1 MARNAAR
8 RRLTGAVLVLM
19 TSYVLILTT
28 VAIFFRRGDHAG
40 PLAYAVAVLPALP
53 IIGMILVFSR
63 YLAEESDEYLR
74 MKFNRQVL
82 IATGLML
89 TVATI
94 WGFLERFGLAPHI
107 DAYWAGF
114 LWVLGFGVGRVV
126 NRLKFGEDGC
136 C

>member
-1 MARNAAR
+1 MARNYAR
-8 RRLTGAVLVLM
+8 RRLTRSVLVLT
-19 TSYVLILTT
+19 TSYVLILTS
-28 VAIFFRRGDHAG
+28 VAVFFRQGDHVG

-94 WGFLERFGLAPHI
+94 WGFLERFGLVRHV
-107 DAYWAGF
+107 DASWAGF
-114 LWVLGFGVGRVV
+114 FWVLGFGVGRVV
-126 NRLKFGEDGC
+126 NLLKFGEDGC

>member
-8 RRLTGAVLVLM
+8 RRLTRSVLALV
-19 TSYVLILTT
+19 TSYVVILTA
-28 VAIFFRRGDHAG
+28 VAVFFRQGGHVGA
-40 PLAYAVAVLPALP
+40 LAYAVAVLPALP
-53 IIGMILVFSR
+53 IVGMVLVFSR

-94 WGFLERFGLAPHI
+94 WGFLERFGLVSHV
-107 DAYWAGF
+107 DASWAGF
-114 LWVLGFGVGRVV
+114 LWVFGFGVGRVV

>member
-8 RRLTGAVLVLM
+8 RRLTRSVLVLV
-19 TSYVLILTT
+19 TSYVVILT
-28 VAIFFRRGDHAG
+28 
-40 PLAYAVAVLPALP
+40 AVAVFFRQGGHVGALAYVVAILPALP
-53 IIGMILVFSR
+53 IVGMVLVFSR

-89 TVATI
+89 TVATV
-94 WGFLERFGLAPHI
+94 WGFLERFGLATHV
-107 DAYWAGF
+107 DASWAGF

-126 NRLKFGEDGC
+126 NLLKFGEDGC